1 VDEVVVIGVGNPDR
15 GDDAAGPAVVAALRG
30 RLPPRIRLA
39 TTVGSDPAT
48 FWSLWE
54 GAERVVVVDAM
65 VSGRPSG
72 TVARFDVSND
82 PLPGSVR
89 LVSTH
94 AMGAP
99 AAIELARATGRLP
112 HRISVHGIE
121 GGLFTAGAAM
131 SEEVVRAVSE
141 VAGALVDEVLESVE
155 GDGVATEGEVA

>member
-1 VDEVVVIGVGNPDR
+1 
-15 GDDAAGPAVVAALRG
+15 
-30 RLPPRIRLA
+30 
-39 TTVGSDPAT
+39 
-48 FWSLWE
+48 
-54 GAERVVVVDAM
+54 VVVVDAM

-72 TVARFDVSND
+72 TVTRFDVSTD

-121 GGLFTAGAAM
+121 GGSFVAGTAM
-131 SEEVVRAVSE
+131 SEEVGRAVSDLADALIEEMLGDAEGNGAVTEVE
-141 VAGALVDEVLESVE
+141 VA
-155 GDGVATEGEVA
+155 